1 VNDILGIPI
10 TGLMIALLILLS
22 LCLLSVAW
30 VAWRRPVIFKLGTRN
45 IPRRKAQTV
54 LIVVGLMLSTM
65 IISAALGTGDTV
77 NYSMTSDIY
86 TNLGQVDEL
95 VVASHEPEVTTV
107 LTSED
112 VLPSD
117 SLERVDRAA
126 AAIPEI
132 DGVMPLLDA
141 RVPVINHGAQLAEP
155 DVVLSGIDS
164 SRLDAFGGLKA
175 TDGTAIDFAGLDEDS
190 VVVSER
196 LSGEIDAIAGDTVT
210 IYVDDVAHE
219 VTVAAVAEDS
229 WLSGVRRAGGGGL
242 EFSGLA
248 MPLEAMQ
255 ELIGQPGAITSIA
268 ISNDG
273 TVRDSLDHNDTVST
287 ALRDALSGEGY
298 GVSELKQDRVD
309 AGEKIATTL
318 TTIFIVLG
326 LFSVASGVLLI
337 VLIFTMLASER
348 RSEMGMERAVGAH
361 RRQLVQQFVAEGSGY
376 AILAGIVGA
385 ALGVAAT
392 FGIAAGLKA
401 IVGDY
406 VPVEPHVEPKSMV
419 VAYSLGAVITFASVV
434 ISSWKISRINIVA
447 AIRDMPDYV
456 SPKRKKSTFVWATLF
471 TLLGGFMTLSG
482 SSSSE
487 VMLFT
492 NGMCI
497 LPFGIALFL
506 RFFGVPSRPV
516 FTAVGLWIVT
526 FWLMPESTF
535 ESLFGTYDIGIE
547 SFFTGGIFLVLGA
560 TIVIVQNNDILL
572 KGVSL
577 AGNLLRGK
585 LPAVRTAVAYPGAAV
600 GRTGMTIAMFSL
612 IIFSLVM
619 MATMNA
625 NSQESALGDTANAGW
640 EVRADTR
647 SSYANT
653 IGDIEATLQANGVDT
668 SGVNAIGTLT
678 NPSEFNSDLR
688 VGDRPDDDDA
698 GEWKQY
704 TVFGMDTAFIEN
716 SELTFQGR
724 ANGYDTDEAIL
735 QALAT
740 NPNLAVLD
748 TWGVESDD
756 LAGDPDAFILTDVSD
771 DDKTF
776 EPRSVELM
784 DPRTGQPHT
793 VKVIGVIDSTIGS
806 LHGFYMHQ
814 DTVDAIYGETS
825 TTSYVLSLDD
835 KDSADAFA
843 KDVEAALLTNGVQ
856 GVSIADELKE
866 MQKQEAGFTYIIEG
880 FMALGLFVGVA
891 AVGVIAF
898 RSVVER
904 RQQIGML
911 RAMGWR
917 RELISFSFVAE
928 SAFIVGIGLLTGTAL
943 GLQLSNKLVQSG
955 EFGEAYDKFVIP
967 WPVLLVILGST
978 FAAALLMTWI
988 PSRQA
993 ARIAP
998 AEALRYE

>member
-1 VNDILGIPI
+1 MDDILGIPVA
-10 TGLMIALLILLS
+10 GLMIALLILLS

-45 IPRRKAQTV
+45 IPRRKAQTS
-54 LIVVGLMLSTM
+54 LIVVGLMLSTL

-77 NYSMTSDIY
+77 NYSMTTEIY
-86 TNLGQVDEL
+86 DNLGQVDEL
-95 VVASHEPEVTTV
+95 VVASHEREVTTV
-107 LTSED
+107 LTSDD
-112 VLPSD
+112 VMHAG

-126 AAIPEI
+126 ASIAEI

-155 DVVLSGIDS
+155 DVVLSGLDS

-175 TDGTAIDFAGLDEDS
+175 TDGKTIDLAGLGADT

-196 LSGEIDAIAGDTVT
+196 LSGEIDAVAGDTVT
-210 IYVDDVAHE
+210 VYVDDVAHE
-219 VTVAAVAEDS
+219 VTVAAVAQDS

-248 MPLEAMQ
+248 MPLDAMQ
-255 ELIGQPGAITSIA
+255 TLIGQPGAITSIA

-273 TVRDSLDHNDTVST
+273 TVRDSLDHSQTVSE
-287 ALRDALSGEGY
+287 ALRAALSADGF
-298 GVSELKQDRVD
+298 GVSELKNDRVD
-309 AGEKIATTL
+309 AGEKTATQL
-318 TTIFIVLG
+318 TTIFIILG

-376 AILAGIVGA
+376 ALLAGAVGA

-392 FGIAAGLKA
+392 FGIATGLK
-401 IVGDY
+401 VFFGDY
-406 VPVEPHVEPKSMV
+406 VPVEAHVEPRSMI
-419 VAYSLGAVITFASVV
+419 VAYCLGVVITFATVV
-434 ISSWKISRINIVA
+434 ASSWKISRINIVA
-447 AIRDMPDYV
+447 AIRDMPDYS
-456 SPKRKKSTFVWATLF
+456 SPRRKKSTFVWATLL
-471 TLLGGFMTLSG
+471 TLAGGFLTLMG
-482 SSSSE
+482 SAPDQH
-487 VMLFT
+487 MLFST
-492 NGMCI
+492 GMSI
-497 LPFGIALFL
+497 LPFGIALYL

-516 FTAVGLWIVT
+516 FTGVGLWILT
-526 FWLMPESTF
+526 FWLMPDSLF
-535 ESLFGTYDIGIE
+535 ESIFGTYDIGIE

-560 TIVIVQNNDILL
+560 TTLIVQNNDILL

-585 LPAVRTAVAYPGAAV
+585 LPAIRTAVAYPGAAI
-600 GRTGMTIAMFSL
+600 GRTGLTIAMFSL

-625 NSQESALGDTANAGW
+625 NSQESALGDKANAGW

-647 SSYANT
+647 SSYAAT
-653 IGDIEATLQANGVDT
+653 IGNIEDSLRANGVDI
-668 SGVNAIGTLT
+668 SGLNASGTLT

-704 TVFGMDTAFIEN
+704 TVFGMDAAFIEN

-724 ANGYDTDEAIL
+724 ATGYETDEAII
-735 QALAT
+735 QALA
-740 NPNLAVLD
+740 NDPNLAVLD

-756 LAGDPDAFILTDVSD
+756 LAGDPDAFILTDLTDS
-771 DDKTF
+771 DKTF
-776 EPRSVELM
+776 EPRTVELI
-784 DPRTGQPHT
+784 DPRSGQPHSVT
-793 VKVIGVIDSTIGS
+793 VIGVIDASIGS
-806 LHGFYMHQ
+806 LHGVYLNQ
-814 DTVDAIYGETS
+814 ATIDTIYGETS
-825 TTSYVLSLDD
+825 TTSYVMSLDD
-835 KDSADAFA
+835 KDTAGDFA
-843 KDVEAALLTNGVQ
+843 KDVEAALLTNGVE

-866 MQKQEAGFTYIIEG
+866 MQKEEAGFMYIIEG
-880 FMALGLFVGVA
+880 FMGLGLFVGVA

-928 SAFIVGIGLLTGTAL
+928 SAFIVGLGILTGTLL
-943 GLQLSNKLVQSG
+943 GLRLANKLVANG
-955 EFGEAYDKFVIP
+955 EFGEAYDSFVIP
-967 WPVLLVILGST
+967 WPIILIILGST
-978 FAAALLMTWI
+978 FVAALLMTWI

>member
-1 VNDILGIPI
+1 MP
-10 TGLMIALLILLS
+10 A
-22 LCLLSVAW
+22 
-30 VAWRRPVIFKLGTRN
+30 RRP
-45 IPRRKAQTV
+45 
-54 LIVVGLMLSTM
+54 
-65 IISAALGTGDTV
+65 
-77 NYSMTSDIY
+77 
-86 TNLGQVDEL
+86 
-95 VVASHEPEVTTV
+95 
-107 LTSED
+107 
-112 VLPSD
+112 
-117 SLERVDRAA
+117 
-126 AAIPEI
+126 
-132 DGVMPLLDA
+132 
-141 RVPVINHGAQLAEP
+141 
-155 DVVLSGIDS
+155 
-164 SRLDAFGGLKA
+164 A
-175 TDGTAIDFAGLDEDS
+175 T
-190 VVVSER
+190 
-196 LSGEIDAIAGDTVT
+196 
-210 IYVDDVAHE
+210 
-219 VTVAAVAEDS
+219 
-229 WLSGVRRAGGGGL
+229 
-242 EFSGLA
+242 
-248 MPLEAMQ
+248 
-255 ELIGQPGAITSIA
+255 
-268 ISNDG
+268 
-273 TVRDSLDHNDTVST
+273 
-287 ALRDALSGEGY
+287 
-298 GVSELKQDRVD
+298 K
-309 AGEKIATTL
+309 L

-326 LFSVASGVLLI
+326 LFSVSSGVLLI

-361 RRQLVQQFVAEGSGY
+361 RRQLIQQFVAEGSGY
-376 AILAGIVGA
+376 ALLAGVIGA

-401 IVGDY
+401 FFGDY
-406 VPVEPHVEPKSMV
+406 VPVEAHVEPQSMI
-419 VAYSLGAVITFASVV
+419 VAYCLGVVITFATVV

-447 AIRDMPDYV
+447 AIRDMPDYS
-456 SPKRKKSTFVWATLF
+456 SPRRKKSTFVWATLL
-471 TLLGGFMTLSG
+471 TLVGGFMTLVG
-482 SSSSE
+482 SSGSE

-492 NGMCI
+492 TGMSI

-516 FTAVGLWIVT
+516 FSAVGLWILA

-535 ESLFGTYDIGIE
+535 EKLFGTYDLGIE

-560 TIVIVQNNDILL
+560 TILIVQNNDILL

-585 LPAVRTAVAYPGAAV
+585 LPAVRTAVAYPGAAI
-600 GRTGMTIAMFSL
+600 GRTGLTIAMFSL

-625 NSQESALGDTANAGW
+625 NSQASALGDTANAGW

-647 SSYANT
+647 SSYAAA
-653 IGDIEATLQANGVDT
+653 IGNIEETLRANGVDT
-668 SGVNAIGTLT
+668 SGVNAAGTLT

-704 TVFGMDTAFIEN
+704 TVFGMDTAFIEH
-716 SELTFQGR
+716 SALTFQGR
-724 ANGYDTDEAIL
+724 ANGYETDEAII
-735 QALAT
+735 QALAN
-740 NPNLAVLD
+740 NPNLAVVD

-756 LAGDPDAFILTDVSD
+756 IAGDPDAFILTDLSD

-784 DPRTGQPHT
+784 DPRTGQPQT
-793 VKVIGVIDSTIGS
+793 VTVIGVIDSSIGS
-806 LHGFYMHQ
+806 LHGLYLHQ

-825 TTSYVLSLDD
+825 TTSYLLSLTD
-835 KDSADAFA
+835 KDAADAFA
-843 KDVEAALLTNGVQ
+843 KDVEAALLTSGVQ

-880 FMALGLFVGVA
+880 FMALGLLVGVA

-917 RELISFSFVAE
+917 RELISFSFIAE
-928 SAFIVGIGLLTGTAL
+928 SAFIVGLGMLTGTAL
-943 GLQLSNKLVQSG
+943 GLQLSNKLVASG

-967 WPVLLVILGST
+967 WPVLLIILGST
-978 FAAALLMTWI
+978 FVAALLMTWI

>member
-1 VNDILGIPI
+1 M
-10 TGLMIALLILLS
+10 GLMIALLILLS

-45 IPRRKAQTV
+45 IPRRKAQTT
-54 LIVVGLMLSTM
+54 LIVVGLMLSTL

-86 TNLGQVDEL
+86 DNAGQIDEL
-95 VVASHEPEVTTV
+95 VVASHEREVTTV

-112 VLPSD
+112 VMAAG
-117 SLERVDRAA
+117 SLERVDQVAA
-126 AAIPEI
+126 GIPQI

-141 RVPVINHGAQLAEP
+141 RVPVINFDAQLSEP
-155 DVVLSGIDS
+155 DVILSGIDG

-175 TDGTAIDFAGLDEDS
+175 TDGTTIDMAALNAGT

-196 LSGEIDAIAGDTVT
+196 LSAEIDASVGDAVTV
-210 IYVDDVAHE
+210 YVNDVPHDL
-219 VTVAAVAEDS
+219 TVAAVAQDS

-248 MPLEAMQ
+248 MPLESMQ
-255 ELIGQPGAITSIA
+255 QLIGQPGAITSIA

-273 TVRDSLDHNDTVST
+273 TVRDSLDHSEVVSE
-287 ALRDALSGEGY
+287 ALRDALSADGY
-298 GVSELKQDRVD
+298 GVSALKEDRVD
-309 AGEKIATTL
+309 AGEKVATML
-318 TTIFIVLG
+318 TTIFVVLG

-376 AILAGIVGA
+376 ALLAGFVGA
-385 ALGVAAT
+385 ALGVGAT
-392 FGIAAGLKA
+392 IGIAASLKA
-401 IVGDY
+401 IFGDY
-406 VPVEPHVEPKSMV
+406 VPVEAHVEPRSMV
-419 VAYSLGAVITFASVV
+419 VAYCLGVVITFATVV

-456 SPKRKKSTFVWATLF
+456 SPRRKKSTLVWASLL
-471 TLLGGFMTLSG
+471 TLLGGLMTLAGASG
-482 SSSSE
+482 GE
-487 VMLFT
+487 VMLFM
-492 NGMCI
+492 NGMSI
-497 LPFGIALFL
+497 LPFGIALYL

-516 FTAVGLWIVT
+516 FTAVGLWILT
-526 FWLMPESTF
+526 FWLMPSSIF
-535 ESLFGTYDIGIE
+535 ESIFGTYDIGIE

-560 TIVIVQNNDILL
+560 TTLIVQNNDILL

-585 LPAVRTAVAYPGAAV
+585 LPAVRTAVAYPGAAI

-625 NSQESALGDTANAGW
+625 NSQAAALGDSSNAGW

-647 SSYANT
+647 TSNIAT
-653 IGDIEATLQANGVDT
+653 IGDFEAALESHGVDT

-678 NPSEFNSDLR
+678 NPSEYNSDLR
-688 VGDRPDDDDA
+688 VGDRPDDNDA

-704 TVFGMDTAFIEN
+704 PIFGMDTAFIED
-716 SELTFQGR
+716 SALSFQGR
-724 ANGYDTDEAIL
+724 AVGYETDEAII
-735 QALAT
+735 QALASD
-740 NPNLAVLD
+740 PNLAILD
-748 TWGVESDD
+748 TWAVESDD
-756 LAGDPDAFILTDVSD
+756 IAGDPDAFILTDVST

-776 EPRSVELM
+776 EPRTIDVM
-784 DPRTGQPHT
+784 DPRSGLPHSVT
-793 VKVIGVIDSTIGS
+793 VIGVIDSSIGS
-806 LHGFYMHQ
+806 LHGVYLNQ
-814 DTVDAIYGETS
+814 AAIDTIYGETS
-825 TTSYVLSLDD
+825 STSYLMSLDD
-835 KDSADAFA
+835 KNTAGAFA
-843 KDVEAALLTNGVQ
+843 KDVEAALLSNGVQ
-856 GVSIADELKE
+856 GVSIQDELKE
-866 MQKQEAGFTYIIEG
+866 MQKEDAGFTYIIEG
-880 FMALGLFVGVA
+880 FMGLGLLVGVA

-917 RELISFSFVAE
+917 RELISFSFMAETAYIVAL
-928 SAFIVGIGLLTGTAL
+928 GLLTGTLL
-943 GLQLSNKLVQSG
+943 GLQLSNKLVENG
-955 EFGEAYDKFVIP
+955 EFGEDYSSFVIP
-967 WPVLLVILGST
+967 WTVILAILGST
-978 FAAALLMTWI
+978 LVVALLMTWI